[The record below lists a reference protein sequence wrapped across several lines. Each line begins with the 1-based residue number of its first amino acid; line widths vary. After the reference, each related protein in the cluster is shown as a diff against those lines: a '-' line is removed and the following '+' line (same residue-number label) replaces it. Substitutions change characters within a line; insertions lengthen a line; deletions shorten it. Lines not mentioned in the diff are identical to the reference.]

1 MIVGMLY
8 IVHVLVVLVIININI
23 QNFHKVGML
32 IKIEYTFQK
41 VKYNQINFIQL
52 KLLSM
57 IEIIDKILLRDHYY
71 IIMELIIELED
82 FMMLIIKLIFRIELF
97 WISLLIIK
105 LDMDMLEEIIEIE
118 IMIQE

>member
-1 MIVGMLY
+1 MLY

-41 VKYNQINFIQL
+41 VKYNQINFIQQ

-57 IEIIDKILLRDHYY
+57 IEIIDKMLLRDHCY
-71 IIMELIIELED
+71 IIMELIIGLEN
-82 FMMLIIKLIFRIELF
+82 FMMLIIKLIFRIELY

-105 LDMDMLEEIIEIE
+105 LDMDMGEEIIEIE

>member
-1 MIVGMLY
+1 MLY

-41 VKYNQINFIQL
+41 VKYNQINFIQQ

-57 IEIIDKILLRDHYY
+57 IEIIDKILLRDHCY
-71 IIMELIIELED
+71 IIMELIIELEN
-82 FMMLIIKLIFRIELF
+82 FMMLIIKLIFRIELY

-105 LDMDMLEEIIEIE
+105 LDMDMGVQIIEIE